1 MTESKTDDKTDSK
14 QAILDREAALREE
27 LRQMRR
33 DTDLRYRDLAYI
45 LMEAH
50 DDAKAELSSVYA
62 ELARVYAVLGI
73 VPDTATD
80 PF

>member
-1 MTESKTDDKTDSK
+1 MTDSK
-14 QAILDREAALREE
+14 QAILDREATLREE

-33 DTDLRYRDLAYI
+33 DTGLRYRDLAYI

-62 ELARVYAVLGI
+62 VLGI